1 MAAAEISVKKP
12 KIDVSAQGIA
22 EAYAKALLEATEAA
36 GKSEAV
42 LAELDSWIDD
52 VLEKQ
57 PKLDRLFAS
66 LVVDAEEKFALIDRA
81 LKKAEPLFVNF
92 MKVLA
97 QHERLEII
105 RTVRTKA
112 HHFLDKLRG
121 RTEASVVSA
130 APLDPKHSAA
140 IKARLQAT
148 YGGEIV
154 LRETVDPSLIGG
166 VIVRVGDRVVDGSL
180 ANSLA
185 RLKEQLINRSVH
197 EIQRRRDSF
206 SSPAG
211 N

>member
-66 LVVDAEEKFALIDRA
+66 PVVDAEEKFALIDRA

-92 MKVLA
+92 MKVLS

-105 RTVRTKA
+105 RTIRTKA

-130 APLDPKHSAA
+130 APLDPKQSAA

-148 YGGEIV
+148 YGGEVV
-154 LRETVDPSLIGG
+154 LLETVDPSLIGG

-206 SSPAG
+206 SSPTG

>member
-22 EAYAKALLEATEAA
+22 EAYAKALLEATEPA

-66 LVVDAEEKFALIDRA
+66 PVVDAEEKFALIDRA

-112 HHFLDKLRG
+112 HRILDKLRG

-130 APLDPKHSAA
+130 APLDPKQSAA

-154 LRETVDPSLIGG
+154 LVEEVDPSLIGG

-206 SSPAG
+206 SSPTG

>member
-66 LVVDAEEKFALIDRA
+66 PVVDAEEKFALIDRA

-97 QHERLEII
+97 QHERLEI
-105 RTVRTKA
+105 VRTIRAKA
-112 HHFLDKLRG
+112 HHLLDKLRG
-121 RTEASVVSA
+121 RTEANVVSA
-130 APLDPKHSAA
+130 APLDPKQSAA

-148 YGGEIV
+148 YGGEVV

>member
-42 LAELDSWIDD
+42 LGELDSWIDD

-66 LVVDAEEKFALIDRA
+66 PVVDAEEKFALIDRA
-81 LKKAEPLFVNF
+81 LKKAEPLFVSF

-105 RTVRTKA
+105 RTIRAKA
-112 HHFLDKLRG
+112 HHLLDKLRG
-121 RTEASVVSA
+121 RTEANVVSA
-130 APLDPKHSAA
+130 APLDPKQSAA

-148 YGGEIV
+148 YGGEVV